1 MVFLGLSSFYGFH
14 LNMDFSL
21 RVATYCGSTGI
32 VNLDYMQESI
42 CILFLYM
49 NIKHSLPVLLI
60 AGTDSAA

>member
-1 MVFLGLSSFYGFH
+1 
-14 LNMDFSL
+14 MDFSL